1 MSCLILISVFL
12 FSPSA
17 VCAPPFDSFI
27 AVAIFLDVH
36 RPRRSVLPR
45 AMPKSGGP
53 NHRGRFPVVIYRLS
67 GETIVIPRC
76 TPNTTI
82 LEIFKAIAAASEH
95 LYIEL
100 EDSTGHCDWDGGD
113 VQLVYDSHV
122 IGVVSHKLAPRL
134 QVLTLKELDIDK
146 DSLLFVVLNDA
157 PPELGSSTSDESER
171 QRPDTD
177 SSDSDW

>member
-1 MSCLILISVFL
+1 MIVDPAVF
-12 FSPSA
+12 
-17 VCAPPFDSFI
+17 
-27 AVAIFLDVH
+27 
-36 RPRRSVLPR
+36 VLPR

-82 LEIFKAIAAASEH
+82 LEIFKAIAVASEH

-100 EDSTGHCDWDGGD
+100 EASTGHCAWDGGD
-113 VQLVYDSHV
+113 VQLAHGLHV
-122 IGVVSHKLAPRL
+122 IGVVSHMLAPRL

-157 PPELGSSTSDESER
+157 PPELVFSTSDESGR